1 MLVYT
6 MEACVANKRIE
17 TIDQA
22 ANKGK
27 AVFLYKYSQVELGAK
42 ICGFAIV
49 QFYILME

>member
-27 AVFLYKYSQVELGAK
+27 AVFCTSTVKLNWGPRYVALLLYNFIY
-42 ICGFAIV
+42 
-49 QFYILME
+49 